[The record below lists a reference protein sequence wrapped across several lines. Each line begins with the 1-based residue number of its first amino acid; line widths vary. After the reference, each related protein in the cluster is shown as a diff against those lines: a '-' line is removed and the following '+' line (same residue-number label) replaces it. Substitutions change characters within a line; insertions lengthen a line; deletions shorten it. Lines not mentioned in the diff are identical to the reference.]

1 MQKLRIVLI
10 VVALVC
16 FGVALSYPIRYRV
29 AQESN
34 NSSME
39 QLSALREKAKAAQ
52 GTAARSGQGIA
63 ASTDDPAMPTPD
75 PGTTA
80 VLDAKTLAPEKGDR
94 TAEDAAEAT
103 VAKDEEAKP
112 AEATVAKDEEAK
124 PSEAEDEY
132 GNFTAAPAGTE
143 RERAPVSR
151 SAEVGSQPSGV
162 TNTPEQAEVPLVSK
176 ASEQSDAGQPEDA
189 LTEYEVTGDGPEAKP
204 GGEPA
209 QPIPP
214 DKTPQKAVVAEET
227 PEAAS
232 SGTAISAAETKP
244 GTTEAM
250 EAYDVQART
259 EGTEEGGQELE
270 ADVDEAEPAAMTA
283 ESTPTPVP
291 TPTPTPDVMDLIIGF
306 PDTPEP
312 TLSPLARKAL
322 KAAQAITP
330 EPSPTPDRR
339 IRTGAQ
345 PYDMLEKVELD
356 PEAILPELKEIYDL
370 NHDLV
375 GWITIPDTLIDYP
388 VVQREDGDYY
398 LSHDFYG
405 EENINGQII
414 LDPLCDPYTPSYNL
428 VISGHHMKNG
438 SMFGRLPDY
447 VSKSYWERH
456 KFLEF
461 DTLMARKQYVI
472 FAAFYSADY
481 DEDEAGFRY
490 NVNVEYKIDADHWLA
505 EIRENQLYDTGIDV
519 AFGDE
524 FITLTTCN
532 RARHKNGRFVVV
544 CRKIREGEVFE

>member
-250 EAYDVQART
+250 KPMTCRQGQKAQKKAGRNWKRT
-259 EGTEEGGQELE
+259 
-270 ADVDEAEPAAMTA
+270 
-283 ESTPTPVP
+283 ST
-291 TPTPTPDVMDLIIGF
+291 
-306 PDTPEP
+306 
-312 TLSPLARKAL
+312 K
-322 KAAQAITP
+322 
-330 EPSPTPDRR
+330 PS
-339 IRTGAQ
+339 
-345 PYDMLEKVELD
+345 
-356 PEAILPELKEIYDL
+356 LP
-370 NHDLV
+370 
-375 GWITIPDTLIDYP
+375 
-388 VVQREDGDYY
+388 Q
-398 LSHDFYG
+398 
-405 EENINGQII
+405 
-414 LDPLCDPYTPSYNL
+414 
-428 VISGHHMKNG
+428 
-438 SMFGRLPDY
+438 
-447 VSKSYWERH
+447 
-456 KFLEF
+456 
-461 DTLMARKQYVI
+461 
-472 FAAFYSADY
+472 
-481 DEDEAGFRY
+481 
-490 NVNVEYKIDADHWLA
+490 
-505 EIRENQLYDTGIDV
+505 
-519 AFGDE
+519 
-524 FITLTTCN
+524 
-532 RARHKNGRFVVV
+532 
-544 CRKIREGEVFE
+544 